1 MSTVSVLN
9 VEVLVVGRGGS
20 TLAPAHPPCPAPL
33 TFGAAGAGGA
43 MAKRGLGS
51 AFGGDLP
58 ARRRDLPRLR
68 PLMHPS
74 ALAVTDP
81 HRLARAFLAL
91 GDDLAPERLQRSL
104 VRAFAA
110 LAAAFL
116 LAVGAPLTWTAPSA
130 ISKAGDPL
138 AATLGNSKAVLADDE
153 DDDGGG

>member
-1 MSTVSVLN
+1 M
-9 VEVLVVGRGGS
+9 
-20 TLAPAHPPCPAPL
+20 HPP
-33 TFGAAGAGGA
+33 
-43 MAKRGLGS
+43 
-51 AFGGDLP
+51 
-58 ARRRDLPRLR
+58 
-68 PLMHPS
+68 

-110 LAAAFL
+110 LAAALL
-116 LAVGAPLTWTAPSA
+116 LAVGAPLTLTAPA
-130 ISKAGDPL
+130 AVSKAGDPL